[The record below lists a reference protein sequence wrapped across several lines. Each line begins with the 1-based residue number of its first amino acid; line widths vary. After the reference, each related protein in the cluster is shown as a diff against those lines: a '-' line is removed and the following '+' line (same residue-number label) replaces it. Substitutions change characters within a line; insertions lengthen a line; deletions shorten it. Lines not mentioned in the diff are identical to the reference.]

1 MASCYINCL
10 AGKCRGKGFNLK
22 SKQLK
27 PKRIVVLGFLS
38 VIVIGAALLA
48 LPAASSSG
56 EGIPLVDSVFT
67 ATSAVCVT
75 GLVSIDPG
83 DCFSAFGQVVLG
95 ALIQIGGLGIS
106 VIGVMVFLAAG
117 GEFGIGKQRIL
128 KESLNLSSG
137 KGLLYVIRN
146 VVIITVAFE
155 SAGAILSYITFSA
168 QFSPGKALGVSVF
181 HSLAAFNNAGFDLL
195 GNYQSLTSY
204 VDAPLLN
211 IVTCILIVFG
221 GLGFYVLGDILSGGA
236 WSLNTKIVLTMT
248 GFLIVAGTVL
258 LKLTEGI
265 SWLAAAFQS
274 VTARTAGFA
283 TVSIGDLTSAG
294 LLVVMVLMFI
304 GASPGSTGGGVKTST
319 VFVLAKRLL
328 AVVTN
333 RPCSA
338 FRRKIPDSVVTKAF
352 CAVALAFGVVLAG
365 TFALCI
371 MESEYDFVQA
381 LFEVISAFSTTGLS
395 TGITPELGPAAKL
408 LLSVIMFIGRLGPL
422 TIATMWIS
430 GDVSSVRYV
439 EEEVTIG

>member
-1 MASCYINCL
+1 M
-10 AGKCRGKGFNLK
+10 K

-38 VIVIGAALLA
+38 VIIIGAALLA

-56 EGIPLVDSVFT
+56 EGIPLVDSIFT

-95 ALIQIGGLGIS
+95 MLIQIGGLGIS
-106 VIGVMVFLAAG
+106 VIGVMIFLAAG
-117 GEFGIGKQRIL
+117 GKFGIGKQRLL

-137 KGLLYVIRN
+137 KGLLYVIHN
-146 VVIITVAFE
+146 VAVITITFE
-155 SAGAILSYITFSA
+155 AAGAALSYIAFSA
-168 QFSPGKALGVSVF
+168 HFSPGKALGISVF

-195 GNYQSLTSY
+195 GNYQSLTFY
-204 VDAPLLN
+204 VNDPLLN
-211 IVTCILIVFG
+211 IVTCILIIFG
-221 GLGFYVLGDILSGGA
+221 GLGFYVLGDILSGGT
-236 WSLNTKIVLTMT
+236 WSLNTKIVLSTT
-248 GFLIVAGTVL
+248 GFLLVAGTML

-265 SWLAAAFQS
+265 SWMAAGFQS

-304 GASPGSTGGGVKTST
+304 GASPGSTGGGIKTST
-319 VFVLAKRLL
+319 FFVLVRRLL

-338 FRRKIPDSVVTKAF
+338 FRRKIPDSAVTKAF
-352 CAVALAFGVVLAG
+352 CAVALAFGIVLFG

-371 MESEYDFVQA
+371 MENEYAFVQV
-381 LFEVISAFSTTGLS
+381 LFEVVSAFSTTGLS
-395 TGITPELGPAAKL
+395 TGITPELAPASKL
-408 LLSVIMFIGRLGPL
+408 LLAGLMFIGRLGPL

-430 GDVSSVRYV
+430 GDASSVRYV